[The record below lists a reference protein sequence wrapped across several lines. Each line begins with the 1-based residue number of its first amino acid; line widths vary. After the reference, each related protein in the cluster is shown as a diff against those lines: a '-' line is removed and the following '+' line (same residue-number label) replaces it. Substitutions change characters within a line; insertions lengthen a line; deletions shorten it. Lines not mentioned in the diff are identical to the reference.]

1 MLSEALS
8 ARLGPV
14 ADLAHLEEAL
24 THPSFSNE
32 QRGSRRADNQR
43 LEFLGDAVLGLLV
56 SELLMTRFPAA
67 QEGELSRM
75 RSLLVNTDALA
86 AWARRVELGA
96 ALRLGRGAD
105 AAGER
110 DRDNVLAD
118 AVEALMGAVYLDRGA
133 AVARDLAA
141 DVVELPLSKLEAG
154 QAAGRDPKSELQER
168 VQAEGGASPRYRV
181 VGSEGPDHQRV
192 FIVVVEVAGVV
203 LGEGRG
209 RSKKLAEQAAARSAI
224 GAEQPGHPFFDSSE
238 PSAVS
243 SSEGSAP
250 RRVEDASAIIEVAVV
265 SSGSVVSSGVAATGP
280 ATSAPSTLASA
291 SLVEDDSRAASGA
304 EDAPAVAAWPEL
316 RARRASKRKRST

>member
-1 MLSEALS
+1 MISEAALPD
-8 ARLGPV
+8 ALAACIGP
-14 ADLAHLEEAL
+14 ATELPHLVEAL

-32 QRGSRRADNQR
+32 QRGARRADNQR

-56 SELLMTRFPAA
+56 SELLMLRFPSA

-86 AWARRVELGA
+86 AWARRVGLGQ
-96 ALRLGRGAD
+96 ALRVGRGAD

-118 AVEALMGAVYLDRGA
+118 AVEALMGAVYLDRGETA
-133 AVARDLAA
+133 ARALAA
-141 DVVELPLSKLEAG
+141 EVVSEPLGRFEAG

-192 FIVVVEVAGVV
+192 FIIVVEVGGRV

-209 RSKKLAEQAAARSAI
+209 RSKKLAEQAAARAAIEAYGASLSSAR
-224 GAEQPGHPFFDSSE
+224 GRGE
-238 PSAVS
+238 PSQPLDS
-243 SSEGSAP
+243 DEPGSEVP
-250 RRVEDASAIIEVAVV
+250 
-265 SSGSVVSSGVAATGP
+265 T
-280 ATSAPSTLASA
+280 TLASPVQPPEIV
-291 SLVEDDSRAASGA
+291 LAA
-304 EDAPAVAAWPEL
+304 DKPN
-316 RARRASKRKRST
+316 RNDRDRT